1 MNLAILI
8 IVFVAG
14 AEWYKHRRIATP
26 RSIQYGGTPEPNR
39 LLLPLSVPVAE
50 NIPITEAAY
59 NQFPQRYVPAFGYTE
74 LDGHEE
80 III

>member
-14 AEWYKHRRIATP
+14 AEWYKHRRVAIPQSA
-26 RSIQYGGTPEPNR
+26 QYVGLPEPNR
-39 LLLPLSVPVAE
+39 LLLPLSVPIAE
-50 NIPITEAAY
+50 NQPITEAAY
-59 NQFPQRYVPAFGYTE
+59 NQQPRSYVPAFGYTE
-74 LDGHEE
+74 LDGSED